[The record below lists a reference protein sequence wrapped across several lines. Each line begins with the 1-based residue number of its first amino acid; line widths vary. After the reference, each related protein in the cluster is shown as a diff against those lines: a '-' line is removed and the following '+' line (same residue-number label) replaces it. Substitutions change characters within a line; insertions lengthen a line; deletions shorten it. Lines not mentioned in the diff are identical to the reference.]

1 MIIFYFREAFK
12 SISRAK
18 ASFILTFLS
27 LTVAIILVIGSAA
40 ILKISSAFE
49 DRIKNN
55 VRINVFIKENISDNK
70 IDSYKKELSENPF
83 ISSVDF
89 ISKDEAAEQFIR
101 ETGEDFRDILDYN
114 PLPASFILK
123 INTLAVAENSLD
135 SLISSFSNYS
145 WVDEVVF
152 KDEFILDI
160 LQYIDRIRIYI
171 FIITAVICLLAIY
184 LVYSTVNVINR
195 ARYQE
200 HETMKLVGAKLSTI
214 KIPVLINSFIAGL
227 FSAAAAF
234 FVFWYLFNQLKEFT
248 MITSFIKSNLYELM
262 GLLIISG
269 PVLSLV
275 VTIFALK
282 KVSLKI

>member
-234 FVFWYLFNQLKEFT
+234 FVFWYLFNQLKEFSV
-248 MITSFIKSNLYELM
+248 ITSFIKSNLYELM